1 MSDPFWRNVFLISA
15 LFNFAVGISMFFDLT
30 KFAEAQG
37 LEAMPYDALFSPI
50 IGWFIVVFGL
60 MYLALAQDLANKTLA
75 LMGLTGKL
83 GIVILVWFAYG
94 SGLAPFTMAA
104 LTLIDLLF
112 AALFA
117 IFLFVPK

>member
-1 MSDPFWRNVFLISA
+1 MSDSFWRNVFLVSA
-15 LFNFAVGISMFFDLT
+15 AFNFLVGISMFFDLT

-37 LEAMPYDALFSPI
+37 LEAMPYDALFSPL
-50 IGWFIVVFGL
+50 IGWFILVFGL
-60 MYLALAQDLANKTLA
+60 MYLALSQDLENKTIA

-83 GIVILVWFAYG
+83 GVVILVWFAYG

-104 LTLIDLLF
+104 LTLIDFVF
-112 AALFA
+112 AGLFA